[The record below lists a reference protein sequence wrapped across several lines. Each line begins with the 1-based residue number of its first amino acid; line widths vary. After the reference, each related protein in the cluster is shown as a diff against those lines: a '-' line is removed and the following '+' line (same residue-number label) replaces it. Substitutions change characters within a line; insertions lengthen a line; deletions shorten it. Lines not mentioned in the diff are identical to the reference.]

1 MEDEETI
8 SIHIKEVLSSLK
20 IMELMD
26 KYPNLQTITCSKSV
40 YDRISKTYI
49 EALKSL
55 DIEVKI
61 EYNWGRKSKNDL
73 LKSKVVKLAKS
84 GLSAK
89 SISRQLEIPL
99 SKVYYLV
106 KSHDENF
113 KFNDYRKKHD
123 DDKRNLVRKLR
134 DDGKKPTEISEELD
148 IPVRSVYY
156 ILNKK

>member
-1 MEDEETI
+1 MEDEETTT
-8 SIHIKEVLSSLK
+8 IHIKEVLSSLK

-26 KYPNLQTITCSKSV
+26 RYPNLQTITCSKSV

-49 EALKSL
+49 EALNSL
-55 DIEVKI
+55 DIEVRI
-61 EYNWGRKSKNDL
+61 EYNWGRQPKNEM
-73 LKSKVVKLAKS
+73 LKSKVVKLARS

-89 SISRQLEIPL
+89 AISRQLEIPL

-113 KFNDYRKKHD
+113 RFNDYRRKHD

-134 DDGKKPTEISEELD
+134 DEGKKPAEISEELD
-148 IPVRSVYY
+148 IPVRTVYY